1 MPDGGNYPIGPGAGP
16 GVGIGGVPGGDI
28 PGGGFMKRVKGIS
41 TGTVGKVGGGI
52 MAWWLAQK
60 ILDTV
65 NQMQNIGV
73 ERQGLRSRAEMITPQ
88 SLYAQAALPRAQ
100 EEESMARTA
109 LFSQLMGGVIGP
121 TQLAKGEYMIG
132 Q

>member
-1 MPDGGNYPIGPGAGP
+1 MPNGRTYPIAPGAGP
-16 GVGIGGVPGGDI
+16 GVGIGGIPGGDVPGGL
-28 PGGGFMKRVKGIS
+28 MRRVKGIS
-41 TGTVGKVGGGI
+41 TGTIGKVGGGI
-52 MAWWLAQK
+52 LGFWLAQK

-73 ERQGLRSRAEMITPQ
+73 QRQGLRSQAEMVTPQ
-88 SLYAQAALPRAQ
+88 SLYSQAALPRAQ

-121 TQLAKGEYMIG
+121 SQLAKGEMMIG
-132 Q
+132 G